1 MFNFFKRSKSRIDQ
15 RQQKN
20 ACATNESNRE
30 KLQKP
35 VEEKPIKTTAAG
47 PAAVSQSLQQLH
59 QYEHESIGERALS
72 SSNSNTTKSGFF
84 DIMAKGKNR
93 RNNGKN
99 KQHQQQQQQLKQK
112 ANGQPT
118 PSFTDRDQRN
128 NVQTPASEQ
137 TIQQLISKPQP
148 PTPPPAANPVPRSAI
163 SHQKLNNENI
173 SKKVDSN
180 DVACENNTEIY
191 DEPKNSKI
199 IENNYKTNTNANN
212 NNNELATNC
221 VHDND
226 VARHPSD
233 KNSEQKQYGDCTADN
248 GNENG
253 AADFIKGIIFEK
265 YKRPQSPIHIRPP
278 PELIGS
284 PTKIDNVD
292 ASIMGQQP
300 TKVQQSTNIRSTKF
314 KTQPSYTSSQASS
327 TPSTPYDEKDIF
339 YEAVAD
345 IPAAVDR
352 FPFTRAEQVN
362 NDNPGDGGDTSI
374 TLTTTTNIVPSENFE
389 SKNIDIWANE
399 NNFSGI
405 VHEPSNNNNN
415 NNNVVLQS
423 AVDNNSNSNGA
434 NGDGYDDRRNI
445 VINNGAS
452 LSVIEEKITFSSDE
466 HDSPDSGIDV
476 EISDISQVID
486 KLQHNSETEY
496 SNKSTSLSDDNCSN
510 SSCSNNG
517 GSGCDQSAFKEN
529 LENSND
535 TSYANSENDDIDTP
549 LPTTNVSAVNS
560 NVNLLNNDNNINN
573 SAIRQSDEKQQQY
586 SQQKKRTLL
595 EDTVSLPDIVESTGN
610 GIVIMNHTD
619 EDVNQ
624 RQHHNNN
631 GIVDKISTVG
641 QTNGI
646 EK

>member
-35 VEEKPIKTTAAG
+35 VEENPIKTTAG

-72 SSNSNTTKSGFF
+72 SSNSNTTKNGFF

-99 KQHQQQQQQLKQK
+99 KHQQQQQLKQK
-112 ANGQPT
+112 ANGPPT
-118 PSFTDRDQRN
+118 PSAFTDHDQRN
-128 NVQTPASEQ
+128 NKVQIPLACEQ
-137 TIQQLISKPQP
+137 NSQQKSKPQST
-148 PTPPPAANPVPRSAI
+148 PTPSPPNPVPLSVTT
-163 SHQKLNNENI
+163 HQKLNNENN

-180 DVACENNTEIY
+180 DVACENNKEIY
-191 DEPKNSKI
+191 EIRNEPKNSKI
-199 IENNYKTNTNANN
+199 IENNYKTNTNANI
-212 NNNELATNC
+212 NNELATNC

-233 KNSEQKQYGDCTADN
+233 KNSEQNQNGDCTVDD

-265 YKRPQSPIHIRPP
+265 YKRPLSPIHIRPA
-278 PELIGS
+278 PEFIS
-284 PTKIDNVD
+284 CIPTTIDNVD
-292 ASIMGQQP
+292 AIIMGQQP
-300 TKVQQSTNIRSTKF
+300 TKVQRSTKF
-314 KTQPSYTSSQASS
+314 KAQPSFTSSQASS

-339 YEAVAD
+339 YEAAAD
-345 IPAAVDR
+345 IPVADDR
-352 FPFTRAEQVN
+352 FSFASAKQVN
-362 NDNPGDGGDTSI
+362 RNDNPDDDGDTS
-374 TLTTTTNIVPSENFE
+374 TTQTTTTTNVVPSENFE
-389 SKNIDIWANE
+389 SANFNIWANE
-399 NNFSGI
+399 NKFSGI
-405 VHEPSNNNNN
+405 VHEPSNNNNIL
-415 NNNVVLQS
+415 NVRQS
-423 AVDNNSNSNGA
+423 AVDNNSNSNCA

-445 VINNGAS
+445 VINNDAN
-452 LSVIEEKITFSSDE
+452 LSVIEEKFNSDV

-476 EISDISQVID
+476 EISNISQVID
-486 KLQHNSETEY
+486 KLQQNETTY
-496 SNKSTSLSDDNCSN
+496 SNKSTSLSGD
-510 SSCSNNG
+510 SSSSSGCGNNG
-517 GSGCDQSAFKEN
+517 GSGCDQSAFKEC

-535 TSYANSENDDIDTP
+535 TSYENSENYDIDTP
-549 LPTTNVSAVNS
+549 LPTTNVSIVNS
-560 NVNLLNNDNNINN
+560 NVNETNNN
-573 SAIRQSDEKQQQY
+573 SNNHNNGSAIKQSDEKQQQY
-586 SQQKKRTLL
+586 NLQKKRTLL

-610 GIVIMNHTD
+610 GIVIMSHTD